1 MWWGLV
7 HCTSLLSWSRYFK
20 YMQIYV
26 HPMGHREVIELVSVA
41 GRFPVER
48 EVKWQR
54 YESQTVS
61 RGWKYCK
68 AEDSGGVQMEYD
80 SNS

>member
-1 MWWGLV
+1 
-7 HCTSLLSWSRYFK
+7 
-20 YMQIYV
+20 
-26 HPMGHREVIELVSVA
+26 MGHREVIELVSVA